1 MLPVEFADELL
12 LLLSEKAIAWPRAK
26 ALIVADLHLGK
37 AASFRAGGV
46 PVPEGGT
53 HADLFRLAALI
64 DAHRCEHLIILGDLL
79 HARSGCTKQTLGALA
94 LWRNQHAD
102 LHVTLIRGNHD
113 LNAGD
118 PPAELGFEVLSE
130 PAPYTGPRAS
140 NRTSSLRFAHDPAIV
155 ASGVEKKPLTLCG
168 HLHPAVSLTHASGLA
183 AMRAPCFWF
192 SQNRAVLPAF
202 GSFTGTAK
210 IRPAQGD
217 RVFAVGPK
225 SVVEIHTR
233 SRHANA
239 MVHERSIKVD

>member
-12 LLLSEKAIAWPRAK
+12 LLLPEKAIAWPSAK

-53 HADLFRLAALI
+53 NADLLRLAALI
-64 DAHRCEHLIILGDLL
+64 DAHRAQHLIILGDLL
-79 HARSGCTKQTLGALA
+79 HARSGCTKETLGSLA
-94 LWRNQHAD
+94 LWRKQHAD
-102 LHVTLIRGNHD
+102 LHITLIRGNHD
-113 LNAGD
+113 RNAGD
-118 PPAELGFEVLSE
+118 PPTELGFEVLSE
-130 PAPYTGPRAS
+130 PAPYTCPRAS

-192 SQNRAVLPAF
+192 SHQRAVLPAF
-202 GSFTGTAK
+202 GSFTGTAT

-217 RVFAVGPK
+217 RVFAVGPE
-225 SVVEIHTR
+225 SVIELHAHSQR
-233 SRHANA
+233 AHAMSRH
-239 MVHERSIKVD
+239 